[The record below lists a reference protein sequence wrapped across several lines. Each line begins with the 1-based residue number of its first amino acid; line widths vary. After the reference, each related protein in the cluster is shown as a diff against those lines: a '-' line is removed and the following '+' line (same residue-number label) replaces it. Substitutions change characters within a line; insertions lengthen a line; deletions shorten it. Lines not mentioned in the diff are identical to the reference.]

1 MQWQKQQLGFAQ
13 GAAAS
18 SDGALVLIAPEC
30 QNLTVKSSR
39 CTCLGVLGGPWMV
52 LWTMLVHGFGSIL
65 GRFAAVLVF
74 FASCPV
80 SFWSSSDKFL
90 EILVFYWV
98 TAIILR
104 FFLRF
109 CR

>member
-1 MQWQKQQLGFAQ
+1 M
-13 GAAAS
+13 
-18 SDGALVLIAPEC
+18 I
-30 QNLTVKSSR
+30 
-39 CTCLGVLGGPWMV
+39 

-109 CR
+109 WRCTHLLVLTFAALCCIISS

>member
-1 MQWQKQQLGFAQ
+1 
-13 GAAAS
+13 
-18 SDGALVLIAPEC
+18 
-30 QNLTVKSSR
+30 
-39 CTCLGVLGGPWMV
+39 MV

-65 GRFAAVLVF
+65 GRFAATLGF

-109 CR
+109 CRCTHLLVLTFAALCCIISS